1 MRISTF
7 FILLFAAIAVGAG
20 AYFVG
25 HSVLQSSDSLDTV
38 ATEPAQAANVSA
50 EANLTAAVSAAA
62 SYRFDNGSYSGM
74 TTSKLHGYDKSVGSG
89 VSVKSAS
96 PTGYCIQ
103 SSVASATFSIEGPDG
118 TFVAHG
124 C

>member
-7 FILLFAAIAVGAG
+7 FITLFAALGVAFG

-25 HSVLQSSDSLDTV
+25 HSVLQSSNQLDAV
-38 ATEPAQAANVSA
+38 AAEPAQAANVAA
-50 EANLTAAVSAAA
+50 EANLTAAVSAAS
-62 SYRFDNGSYSGM
+62 SYHFDNGTYVGM
-74 TTSKLHGYDKSVGSG
+74 TTSKLHGYDTSIGSA
-89 VSVKSAS
+89 VSVKRGTSR
-96 PTGYCIQ
+96 GYCIQ
-103 SSVASATFSIEGPDG
+103 STVAGATYSIKGPDG